1 LIRVSDD
8 NDPKERELTKLTSQ
22 SDYFGQIL
30 GRNPIVTTLRRVFKA
45 RAAKT
50 GGIIILA
57 FIVLLLLGPYL
68 TPYNPY
74 ASGPA
79 INSPPSYAHPLGTD
93 YLGHDILSQVI
104 YGAYPSMLA
113 GILAAVGAV
122 IVGTL
127 VGVLA
132 GYFRKLEGVLT
143 GSADVI
149 LTFPPLPLMVLLGS
163 IYPATTTLITII
175 LIVVLWPVVA
185 RSIRSQVLSLK
196 ERPFVQSSKTS
207 GMNDFEIIRR
217 VIFPDIM
224 SLAMAYFVLM
234 VAAAIV
240 LTTALEFLGIGNPDV
255 VSWGS
260 MLYWAQQFA
269 FYAGDWWWILAP
281 GLSIT
286 LVATGFALLGFSVEE
301 IMNPRLRKVA

>member
-1 LIRVSDD
+1 LAEAKKSAVEAL
-8 NDPKERELTKLTSQ
+8 KESAIFATS
-22 SDYFGQIL
+22 
-30 GRNPIVTTLRRVFKA
+30 RRVFRTK
-45 RAAKT
+45 AAKA

-57 FIVLLLLGPYL
+57 FFVLMIIGPFL
-68 TPYNPY
+68 TPFNPN
-74 ASGPA
+74 AEGPT
-79 INSPPSYAHPLGTD
+79 INGPPSYSHPFGTD

-104 YGAYPSMLA
+104 YGAYPSMVA
-113 GILAAVGAV
+113 GILAAIGAV
-122 IVGTL
+122 VIGTS

-132 GYFRKLEGVLT
+132 GYYRKLEGALT
-143 GSADVI
+143 GTADVI

-163 IYPATTTLITII
+163 IYPATTTLITLI

-196 ERPFVQSSKTS
+196 ERPFIQSSKTS
-207 GMNDFEIIRR
+207 GMSNLEIIWR
-217 VIFPDIM
+217 VILPDIM

-240 LTTALEFLGIGNPDV
+240 LTTALQFLGVGNPDQ

-301 IMNPRLRKVA
+301 VMNPRLRKVA